1 MAPARLQRWIA
12 FMILVAALDRVRDAR
27 GEPLFLVKGGVAME
41 LRFQLGARATKD
53 LDASFREPADRL
65 LERLDQALREPLHDF
80 RFERSA
86 PEGIGETGALR
97 LEVRVIYRDRVWQR
111 VTVETALAEGGLFEA
126 GEIERVRALDI
137 SDFGFDGPD
146 YVACIPI
153 RYQIAQKLHA
163 CTERFDTGP
172 ENGRFRDLID
182 LLLLRDLASEAD
194 LGSVREACV
203 EIFALRGKHAWP
215 PVLDAPDAWRDQY
228 AALARDLDFEVGDVS
243 EAGAQV
249 RQMIS
254 RIHQG
259 RPVSG
264 PAPRREHASQRL
276 GGAEAR
282 RG

>member
-1 MAPARLQRWIA
+1 
-12 FMILVAALDRVRDAR
+12 
-27 GEPLFLVKGGVAME
+27 ME

-53 LDASFREPADRL
+53 LDTSFREPPDRL
-65 LERLDQALREPLHDF
+65 LERLDQALQEPLNDF

-86 PEGIGETGALR
+86 PDGIGETGALR
-97 LEVRVIYRDRVWQR
+97 LEVRVIYQGRVWQR
-111 VTVETALAEGGLFEA
+111 VTLETALAEGGLFA
-126 GEIERVRALDI
+126 GGEIERVRALDI
-137 SDFGFDGPD
+137 SDFGLDGPES
-146 YVACIPI
+146 VACVPI

-203 EIFALRGKHAWP
+203 EVFALRGKHGWP
-215 PVLDAPDAWRDQY
+215 PGLDVPDAWRDQY
-228 AALARDLDFEVGDVS
+228 ASLARDLDFGVEDVS
-243 EAGAQV
+243 EAEAQV

-254 RIHQG
+254 RIDRG

-264 PAPRREHASQRL
+264 RSA
-276 GGAEAR
+276 
-282 RG
+282 